1 MTYPGDPRQEKDY
14 RPGAITRIGCIGV
27 SMLAISAGMAA
38 YTVTA
43 VGVYALI
50 LPLLIILAI
59 VIGILVVW
67 YVPADK
73 RYAHRLEV
81 LQDQLLHLNDR
92 LTNLET
98 IDAFERKMAQ
108 RDAQA
113 VAGQQ
118 AQEGVPDVQP
128 GMRPKQTENQ

>member
-1 MTYPGDPRQEKDY
+1 VTYPGDPRQEKDY

-27 SMLAISAGMAA
+27 PMLVISAGLAA

-43 VGVYALI
+43 IGVYALI

-67 YVPADK
+67 YIPADK
-73 RYAHRLEV
+73 RYAHRLDV
-81 LQDQLLHLNDR
+81 LQEQLLHLNNR

-98 IDAFERKMAQ
+98 IDAFERRMAQ
-108 RDAQA
+108 RNAQA
-113 VAGQQ
+113 LAGQ
-118 AQEGVPDVQP
+118 AQEGMPDVEP
-128 GMRPKQTENQ
+128 GMRPKQTE

>member
-1 MTYPGDPRQEKDY
+1 MPYPGDPRQEKDY
-14 RPGAITRIGCIGV
+14 RPGAITRIGCVGV
-27 SMLAISAGMAA
+27 SMLAISAGLAA
-38 YTVTA
+38 YTA
-43 VGVYALI
+43 AIIGIYALI
-50 LPLLIILAI
+50 LPLIIILAI

-73 RYAHRLEV
+73 RYAHRLDV

-113 VAGQQ
+113 MAAQQ
-118 AQEGVPDVQP
+118 AQEGMPDVQP
-128 GMRPKQTENQ
+128 GMGRKEME